1 MGNTTIFTNT
11 FIASLMWNINSNQMV
26 KIVGVM
32 MKVAKNMDKNS
43 DWNQYFSKIGFIK
56 E

>member
-1 MGNTTIFTNT
+1 VGNKNLFTNM
-11 FIASLMWNINSNQMV
+11 FVASLMWNVNPNQMV
-26 KIVGVM
+26 EIVGVM